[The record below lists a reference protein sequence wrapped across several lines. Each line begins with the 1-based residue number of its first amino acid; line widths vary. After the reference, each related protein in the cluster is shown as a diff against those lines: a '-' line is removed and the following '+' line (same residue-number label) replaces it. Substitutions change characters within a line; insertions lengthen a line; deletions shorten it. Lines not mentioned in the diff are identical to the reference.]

1 MSQSTR
7 LEPPLNSAAKLP
19 RALPMATRARL
30 AWKTGGKLLAL
41 SLRRSGLVGSRIRLF
56 SFRGTT
62 RVELGFQPLELA
74 WHRPAG
80 VVPMQSPV
88 NLHWHRFSLVLSR
101 FGPAL
106 QGSASQGQVPGTPG
120 SIQGAAISSTS
131 QAPMRE
137 RATGVISPRASNVH
151 NAVESDFL
159 RVIPPK
165 PGAASVLPLQPV
177 AWGPVAPLV
186 APGDSPRGEALP
198 EFSRADRQIQMQ
210 RPSAGSAVPVA
221 TAPRQP
227 EFSAASS
234 LVDAL
239 YDRAVSQA
247 GLPAL
252 ELRMLSAPP
261 VSTPAADEAAAAG
274 PARAQLM
281 PSAHATGLAPASAV
295 VSRAD
300 IDRVAEQ
307 VSKVLEQQSRLLRE
321 RRGSY

>member
-19 RALPMATRARL
+19 RALPTAMRARL
-30 AWKTGGKLLAL
+30 AWKPGGKSLTL
-41 SLRRSGLVGSRIRLF
+41 SLRRSGLVGSRIRFF

-74 WHRPAG
+74 WHRSAG
-80 VVPMQSPV
+80 VVPMQSPI

-101 FGPAL
+101 FGPAP
-106 QGSASQGQVPGTPG
+106 QGNASQGQLPGAPG
-120 SIQGAAISSTS
+120 SIQGAAISPPS

-137 RATGVISPRASNVH
+137 RATGAIPPRAGNAH
-151 NAVESDFL
+151 NAIESDFL

-165 PGAASVLPLQPV
+165 PGDASVLPLQPV
-177 AWGPVAPLV
+177 AWGPVAPLT
-186 APGDSPRGEALP
+186 APGDSLRGEALP
-198 EFSRADRQIQMQ
+198 ELSRADRQIQTH
-210 RPSAGSAVPVA
+210 RPSARSAAPVP
-221 TAPRQP
+221 TAVRQP
-227 EFSAASS
+227 EFSASSS

-239 YDRAVSQA
+239 YDCAVSQA

-252 ELRMLSAPP
+252 ELRMLSAPSE
-261 VSTPAADEAAAAG
+261 STPVAPEAAAAG
-274 PARAQLM
+274 PERAPLM
-281 PSAHATGLAPASAV
+281 PSALATGFAPAAAV
-295 VSRAD
+295 LSRAD

-321 RRGSY
+321 RRGSH